1 MKSVEDL
8 IIAEYGSLTNFV
20 TEEYD
25 LKLIKDELKEY
36 GIETNIKDIKKM
48 YINHNRDIVKVIL
61 ELTRHKIIDINLIK

>member
-36 GIETNIKDIKKM
+36 GIDTNIKDIFFEKKDEN
-48 YINHNRDIVKVIL
+48 IFI
-61 ELTRHKIIDINLIK
+61 